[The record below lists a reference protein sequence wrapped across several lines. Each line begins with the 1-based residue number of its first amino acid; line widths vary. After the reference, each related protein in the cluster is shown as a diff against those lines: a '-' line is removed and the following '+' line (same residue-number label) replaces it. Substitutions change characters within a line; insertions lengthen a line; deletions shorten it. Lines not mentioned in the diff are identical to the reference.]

1 LKGDGLDWVR
11 EVLREAEG
19 LSRYDVGETVEDL
32 SRRLRRDPASI
43 LKLNSNEN
51 FFVPIGFLRSILM
64 EVVGEYDPR
73 VYPRYEKLQLIE
85 ALSRYL
91 NVSTGQIVLGAGS
104 DQLIEL
110 ISRAFLKPG
119 DHTLSVTPT
128 FSIYERCTRVH
139 RARYEAVPLRE
150 DFSLD
155 VDGMLNSAKPR
166 TRIIFLCSPNN
177 PTANQFDTD
186 SIRSLLEGFNGLVVV
201 DEAYVDFA
209 GRSIIDLVD
218 EYENLIVLRTFS
230 KSFGIAS
237 LRLGY
242 AVSNEE
248 LASTLD
254 ERFQMPYA
262 VCSIALRVGLKLLDR
277 VEVVRRAVKALK
289 VERSRAIKLLN
300 EIDGVR
306 AFDSETNFILI
317 SLSVDSR
324 MLYERLLEKGIIVRN
339 LGRVLHLEDCIR
351 VTVAPRPVMDK
362 FITTFREVLTGGV
375 D

>member
-1 LKGDGLDWVR
+1 
-11 EVLREAEG
+11 
-19 LSRYDVGETVEDL
+19 
-32 SRRLRRDPASI
+32 
-43 LKLNSNEN
+43 
-51 FFVPIGFLRSILM
+51 M
-64 EVVGEYDPR
+64 
-73 VYPRYEKLQLIE
+73 
-85 ALSRYL
+85 
-91 NVSTGQIVLGAGS
+91 
-104 DQLIEL
+104 
-110 ISRAFLKPG
+110 
-119 DHTLSVTPT
+119 
-128 FSIYERCTRVH
+128 
-139 RARYEAVPLRE
+139 
-150 DFSLD
+150 
-155 VDGMLNSAKPR
+155 
-166 TRIIFLCSPNN
+166 
-177 PTANQFDTD
+177 
-186 SIRSLLEGFNGLVVV
+186 V

-277 VEVVRRAVKALK
+277 VEVVSRAVKALK

-306 AFDSETNFILI
+306 AFDSKTNFILI
-317 SLSVDSR
+317 SLPVDSR

-351 VTVAPRPVMDK
+351 VTVAPRPVMDR

>member
-1 LKGDGLDWVR
+1 MKGDGLDWVR

-19 LSRYDVGETVEDL
+19 LSRYDVGETVEGL

-73 VYPRYEKLQLIE
+73 VYPRYEKFQLVE

-91 NVSTGQIVLGAGS
+91 NISTGQIVLGAGS

-119 DHTLSVTPT
+119 DHALSVTPT
-128 FSIYERCTRVH
+128 FSIYERCTRIH

-155 VDGMLNSAKPR
+155 VDGMLNSIKPR

-177 PTANQFDTD
+177 PTANQFDTN

-277 VEVVRRAVKALK
+277 VEVVSRAVKALK

-306 AFDSETNFILI
+306 AFDSKTNFILI
-317 SLSVDSR
+317 SLPVDSR

-351 VTVAPRPVMDK
+351 VTVAPRPVMDR

>member
-1 LKGDGLDWVR
+1 MKGDGLDWVR

-262 VCSIALRVGLKLLDR
+262 VCSIALRVGLKLMDR

-289 VERSRAIKLLN
+289 VERSRAIRLLN

-317 SLSVDSR
+317 SLPVDSR

>member
-19 LSRYDVGETVEDL
+19 LSRYDVGETVEGL

-73 VYPRYEKLQLIE
+73 VYPRYEKFQLVE

-119 DHTLSVTPT
+119 DHALSVTPT
-128 FSIYERCTRVH
+128 FSIYERCTRIH
-139 RARYEAVPLRE
+139 RARCEAVPLRE

-155 VDGMLNSAKPR
+155 VDGMLNSAEPR
-166 TRIIFLCSPNN
+166 TKIIFLCSPNN

-262 VCSIALRVGLKLLDR
+262 VCSIALRAGLKLLDR

-317 SLSVDSR
+317 SLPVDSR

>member
-1 LKGDGLDWVR
+1 MKGDGLDWVR

-128 FSIYERCTRVH
+128 FSIYERCTRIH

>member
-1 LKGDGLDWVR
+1 MKGDGLDWVR

-19 LSRYDVGETVEDL
+19 LSRYDVGETVEGL

-73 VYPRYEKLQLIE
+73 VYPRYEKFQLVE

-91 NVSTGQIVLGAGS
+91 NISTGQIVLGAGS

-119 DHTLSVTPT
+119 DHALSVTPT
-128 FSIYERCTRVH
+128 FSIYERCTRIH

-155 VDGMLNSAKPR
+155 VDGMLNSIKPR

-277 VEVVRRAVKALK
+277 VEVVSRAVKALK

-317 SLSVDSR
+317 SLPVDSR